1 MAKSDETVRKTASK
15 AQFAAAPQLIFA
27 ASSAKL
33 DSFFFGGI
41 MTLNG
46 KRGDNMATSSITANF
61 YCDDAKAAN
70 TFVDLLLSEKPPAK
84 WVAPVPTGTAHEFR
98 NKREVANF
106 VKRVVRARRSRVGA

>member
-1 MAKSDETVRKTASK
+1 M
-15 AQFAAAPQLIFA
+15 
-27 ASSAKL
+27 
-33 DSFFFGGI
+33 
-41 MTLNG
+41 NG
-46 KRGDNMATSSITANF
+46 KRCDKIVTSSIKENF
-61 YCDDAKAAN
+61 YYDGAKAAN

>member
-1 MAKSDETVRKTASK
+1 MTSKVR
-15 AQFAAAPQLIFA
+15 FAAAHRLTFA
-27 ASSAKL
+27 AIPVKIRQ
-33 DSFFFGGI
+33 FFFGGI
-41 MTLNG
+41 MPLNG

-106 VKRVVRARRSRVGA
+106 VKRVVHARRSWVGA